1 MTLDVV
7 NVIVI
12 VIIPKK
18 KKKKKIQRV
27 PSGSCVAERPER
39 PEGRKETIEGLQEI
53 K

>member
-1 MTLDVV
+1 MTFNVV

-18 KKKKKIQRV
+18 EKKKIQRV
-27 PSGSCVAERPER
+27 PSGSCVVERPER
-39 PEGRKETIEGLQEI
+39 PEVRKETIEGLQEI